1 MAQERQAKAART
13 PVALPVFLPL
23 LKLKVLCGAYVN
35 PYVTILFS
43 DRHYIEHILDI
54 GLLPAPD
61 NIEVVAVALALVAA
75 ALVLVAAGPPAAA
88 PAAAPAAD
96 RTAAAAARTA
106 AAAPRTALAAAL
118 A

>member
-1 MAQERQAKAART
+1 MW
-13 PVALPVFLPL
+13 
-23 LKLKVLCGAYVN
+23 GAYVI

-54 GLLPAPD
+54 GLLPAPE
-61 NIEVVAVALALVAA
+61 NIAVVAVALALVAA
-75 ALVLVAAGPPAAA
+75 ALVLVAAAP

-96 RTAAAAARTA
+96 RTAAAAAARTA
-106 AAAPRTALAAAL
+106 AAAQRTALAAAL